1 MQSSQSSNSPSRLT
15 DHRLYS
21 PAAVWILRVVIGA
34 VFIVSGFVKSVDPWG
49 TVLKLDE
56 YFTVWQ
62 LDIPHALIVG
72 ASFMLGMYEF
82 VCGGLLF
89 LGCYRRSVVW
99 LLSLMMAFMLP
110 LTLYIA
116 IASPVDDCGC
126 FGDFI
131 ILSNTATFVKNI
143 FICAA
148 LVYLILYNKLTP
160 GLFIP
165 YTQWFI
171 WAILTLYIFAVEL
184 YGYNIQPLIDFRP
197 YSIGT
202 TLLPADEDEGDDEVT
217 TFLYNY
223 TKDGERRSFTIDSL
237 PDSTWTFVDR
247 TLTGGTS
254 LDTDG
259 FTVVDDEG
267 DDITTEIIDPD
278 TEQLLVAIPDISTV
292 DISYT
297 YLINELNDFIT
308 SRGGSLVALINSDNK
323 GIEWWKDISMA
334 SYPIYRADPKLL
346 RTLARGLA
354 TLTYLDRDT
363 IRWKRSLSTVNYTF
377 VTETPSSRLL
387 ASLDPDTGYMLKLI
401 TAPAVIALLIVMALD
416 HSGKLLAWH
425 LARRKRKEK
434 ADAR

>member
-1 MQSSQSSNSPSRLT
+1 MPSLQSSSSPSLPPDR
-15 DHRLYS
+15 RFYY
-21 PAAVWILRVVIGA
+21 PAAVWLLRIVLGA
-34 VFIVSGFVKSVDPWG
+34 VFIISGFVKSIDPWG
-49 TVLKLDE
+49 TTLKLDE
-56 YFTVWQ
+56 YFAAWQ
-62 LDIPHALIVG
+62 LEIPHAITVG
-72 ASFMLGMYEF
+72 ASFILGMYEF

-116 IASPVDDCGC
+116 IASPVEDCGC

-131 ILSNTATFVKNI
+131 ILSNNATFIKNL
-143 FICAA
+143 FISLA

-171 WAILTLYIFAVEL
+171 WAILSLYIFAVQL

-202 TLLPADEDEGDDEVT
+202 TLLSDDDDRDDEVT

-223 TKDGERRSFTIDSL
+223 TKDGEPRSFTIDSL

-247 TLTGGTS
+247 TLIGGEA
-254 LDTDG
+254 LDSDG
-259 FTVVDDEG
+259 FTIVDDEG
-267 DDITTEIIDPD
+267 DDITDEIIDPETD
-278 TEQLLVAIPDISTV
+278 QFLVAIPDISNV

-308 SRGGSLVALINSDNK
+308 SRGGSLVTLINSDSK

-334 SYPIYRADPKLL
+334 SYPIYRADPKML
-346 RTLARGLA
+346 RTLARGHA
-354 TLTYLDRDT
+354 TLTYLHRDT
-363 IRWKRSLSTVNYTF
+363 VMWKRSLSTVNYTF

-387 ASLDPDTGYMLKLI
+387 ASLDPETGYMLKLM
-401 TAPAVIALLIVMALD
+401 TAAAAIALLIMMALD
-416 HSGKLLAWH
+416 HSGKILAWH
-425 LARRKRKEK
+425 LARRKRDDTKTNT
-434 ADAR
+434 